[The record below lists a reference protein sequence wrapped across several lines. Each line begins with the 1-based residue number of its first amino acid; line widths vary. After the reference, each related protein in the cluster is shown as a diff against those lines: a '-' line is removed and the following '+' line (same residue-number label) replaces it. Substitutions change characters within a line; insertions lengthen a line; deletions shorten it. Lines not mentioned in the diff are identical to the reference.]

1 MLRFCP
7 WRGNTQNF
15 TTFSKVDETMF
26 VSGFTFIRQAIR
38 FDYPIVE
45 AIESIL
51 PLCDEVIVAVG
62 KGADGTRQLVES
74 MNSPKVKIMDTVW
87 DETLREG
94 GRVLAAET
102 DKAFAA
108 ISPDAD
114 WAIYI
119 QGDEVMHERDHM
131 AVRQAMQRHL
141 HDEEVDGFLFPY
153 RHFYG
158 SYDFVGASDRW
169 YGHEVRVVRAEPS
182 IRSFRDA
189 QGFRIRANELLR
201 VVELDAHI
209 HHYGWVKPPKVMQD
223 KQIQFNKLWHDDH
236 WVKSHLVGPDAFVYE
251 DHIRSLNRFEGSH
264 PKVMEP
270 RVAAMN
276 WHFNFD
282 PSLNKWTLKERLKAQ
297 LKRIG
302 INPNYA
308 NYKRL
313 QRPSSCP

>member
-62 KGADGTRQLVES
+62 KGADGTRELVES
-74 MNSPKVKIMDTVW
+74 MNSPKVKIVDTVW

-114 WAIYI
+114 WAVYI

-236 WVKSHLVGPDAFVYE
+236 WVQSHLVGPDAFVYE

-276 WHFNFD
+276 CHFNFD
-282 PSLNKWTLKERLKAQ
+282 PSLNTWTLKERLKAQ

-313 QRPSSCP
+313 HRPSSFP

>member
-236 WVKSHLVGPDAFVYE
+236 WVQSHLVGPDAFVYE

-282 PSLNKWTLKERLKAQ
+282 PSLNTWTLKERLKAQ

-313 QRPSSCP
+313 HRPSSCP

>member
-1 MLRFCP
+1 M
-7 WRGNTQNF
+7 
-15 TTFSKVDETMF
+15 
-26 VSGFTFIRQAIR
+26 
-38 FDYPIVE
+38 
-45 AIESIL
+45 
-51 PLCDEVIVAVG
+51 
-62 KGADGTRQLVES
+62 
-74 MNSPKVKIMDTVW
+74 
-87 DETLREG
+87 
-94 GRVLAAET
+94 LAAET

-114 WAIYI
+114 WAVYI
-119 QGDEVMHERDHM
+119 QGDEVMHERDHK

-169 YGHEVRVVRAEPS
+169 YGNEVRVVRADPS

-189 QGFRIRANELLR
+189 QGFRIRANEFLR

-223 KQIQFNKLWHDDH
+223 KQIQFNKLWHDDD
-236 WVKSHLVGPDAFVYE
+236 WVQSRLVGPDAFVYE

-264 PKVMEP
+264 PKVMQT

-276 WHFNFD
+276 WHFSFD
-282 PSLNKWTLKERLKAQ
+282 PSLNTWTLKERLKNQ

-313 QRPSSCP
+313 RRPSSSS